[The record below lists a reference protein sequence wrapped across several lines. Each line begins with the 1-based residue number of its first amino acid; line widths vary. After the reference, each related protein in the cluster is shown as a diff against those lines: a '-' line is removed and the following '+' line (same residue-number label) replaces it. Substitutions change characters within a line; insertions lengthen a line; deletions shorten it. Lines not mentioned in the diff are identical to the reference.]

1 MPAQLAFAKLTT
13 PAKDTSWS
21 ISYNA
26 GSLFAAIAI
35 TLESESDKTPAEIGK
50 SFISGL
56 EAEFFSL
63 EEKSY
68 STIKSAISTALS
80 EIPKT
85 VTVSAAFAYN
95 KDGFVYIY
103 ALGKARIM
111 LQRKGRLGVLLIN
124 EAEDLGG
131 ASGILQ
137 TGDILL
143 LGTQTFF
150 TMISSSQLEEALSL
164 QLPSD
169 MAESLSPSMQD
180 KTAGTEAALFLAYT
194 GETQA
199 FEPKEATGVISSPG
213 NSTNAPK
220 PHHHFPSLFHHND
233 TPETPTTQ
241 APTEEPFHPS
251 RDSLTPSQETPDTEP
266 DDSVSVTSSSLKTF
280 VSGLVH
286 SKFLFIGLAFLVF
299 FIIVGIIYQTKQN
312 DYNKQVQAIFSENYK
327 AAQKDY
333 DEGESLYTLNKT
345 LAHDDYLSAKNR
357 LVSIQGKLKSDS
369 PEAKQLTELLDK
381 VNARLTDTGTVSSL
395 SAVQKQDSDS
405 PLLATLA
412 QKSPLAIT
420 EDTTSLYL
428 LKSDSVTKID
438 KSSKKETTIIKNDTD
453 WDQAVSIAI
462 YLSNIYI
469 LDQTTGILK
478 YTPTSSG
485 FAKTSYFKDG
495 QKTTGTQTSMTIDGS
510 IWILGKDGKISKFTK
525 GTQDAFSVS
534 GLQTLPT
541 NPSKIHT
548 TVDSSVLYV
557 LDQQNSQILLFTK
570 SGALGSSL
578 VAPQLKNAT
587 EFTVDEKNKVILF
600 LSDKK
605 IYQISLP

>member
-1 MPAQLAFAKLTT
+1 
-13 PAKDTSWS
+13 
-21 ISYNA
+21 
-26 GSLFAAIAI
+26 
-35 TLESESDKTPAEIGK
+35 
-50 SFISGL
+50 
-56 EAEFFSL
+56 
-63 EEKSY
+63 
-68 STIKSAISTALS
+68 
-80 EIPKT
+80 
-85 VTVSAAFAYN
+85 
-95 KDGFVYIY
+95 
-103 ALGKARIM
+103 
-111 LQRKGRLGVLLIN
+111 
-124 EAEDLGG
+124 
-131 ASGILQ
+131 
-137 TGDILL
+137 
-143 LGTQTFF
+143 
-150 TMISSSQLEEALSL
+150 MI
-164 QLPSD
+164 
-169 MAESLSPSMQD
+169 
-180 KTAGTEAALFLAYT
+180 
-194 GETQA
+194 
-199 FEPKEATGVISSPG
+199 GVISSPG

-438 KSSKKETTIIKNDTD
+438 KSSKKKLLSLKMIPTGIR
-453 WDQAVSIAI
+453 QYPLPSILATSTF
-462 YLSNIYI
+462 LTKQLAFSNIPPPPVG
-469 LDQTTGILK
+469 LLRQATLK
-478 YTPTSSG
+478 T
-485 FAKTSYFKDG
+485 
-495 QKTTGTQTSMTIDGS
+495 
-510 IWILGKDGKISKFTK
+510 
-525 GTQDAFSVS
+525 
-534 GLQTLPT
+534 
-541 NPSKIHT
+541 
-548 TVDSSVLYV
+548 
-557 LDQQNSQILLFTK
+557 
-570 SGALGSSL
+570 
-578 VAPQLKNAT
+578 
-587 EFTVDEKNKVILF
+587 
-600 LSDKK
+600 DKK
-605 IYQISLP
+605 PQEHKQV

>member
-1 MPAQLAFAKLTT
+1 
-13 PAKDTSWS
+13 
-21 ISYNA
+21 
-26 GSLFAAIAI
+26 
-35 TLESESDKTPAEIGK
+35 
-50 SFISGL
+50 
-56 EAEFFSL
+56 
-63 EEKSY
+63 
-68 STIKSAISTALS
+68 
-80 EIPKT
+80 
-85 VTVSAAFAYN
+85 
-95 KDGFVYIY
+95 
-103 ALGKARIM
+103 
-111 LQRKGRLGVLLIN
+111 
-124 EAEDLGG
+124 
-131 ASGILQ
+131 
-137 TGDILL
+137 
-143 LGTQTFF
+143 
-150 TMISSSQLEEALSL
+150 
-164 QLPSD
+164 
-169 MAESLSPSMQD
+169 MQD